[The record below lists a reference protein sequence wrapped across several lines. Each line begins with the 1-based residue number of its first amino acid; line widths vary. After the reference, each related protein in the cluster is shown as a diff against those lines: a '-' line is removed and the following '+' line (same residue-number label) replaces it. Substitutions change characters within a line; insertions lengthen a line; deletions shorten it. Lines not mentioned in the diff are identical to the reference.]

1 MSSGTTK
8 MIPNRPGRGRRTAWG
23 TACMHTHTHTHTLI
37 QRHIHKCHLNTF
49 QYFCFRQGQTL
60 LQACVTVLT
69 LQVKV
74 LSLSQ
79 CCGIWSRKTHLG
91 GHVRQWSTVY
101 YASRSKGESVPNK
114 DPNVSERPS
123 FIPPTT
129 WTGYVLATSLLHVIG
144 FYNK

>member
-1 MSSGTTK
+1 MH
-8 MIPNRPGRGRRTAWG
+8 A
-23 TACMHTHTHTHTLI
+23 HTHTHTHSYRDTYTSAISILI
-37 QRHIHKCHLNTF
+37 ILF

-79 CCGIWSRKTHLG
+79 CCGIRSRKTHLG